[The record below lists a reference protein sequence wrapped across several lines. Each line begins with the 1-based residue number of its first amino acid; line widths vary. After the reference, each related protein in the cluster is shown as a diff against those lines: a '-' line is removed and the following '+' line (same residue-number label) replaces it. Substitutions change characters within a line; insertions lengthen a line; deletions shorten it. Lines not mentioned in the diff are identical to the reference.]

1 LPKASASNA
10 WVRGFLL
17 TALLA
22 VMALTLM
29 FAVNRKQSRSKA
41 STEAN
46 PEVASAA
53 ARAQMQAA
61 YAALPLAFEQNL
73 GQTDERVKYMARTR
87 GYTLFLTQ
95 NEAVFSLQNGADSSD
110 RSVRGKSIATR
121 AAAQNTFRENKDGQD
136 VKTAVVDMQLIGANP
151 PAKIAGG
158 DELPGKSNYFI
169 GKDPKRWHSN
179 VPQFAR
185 VSYEEVYPGVN
196 LAFHGAQQQLEFD
209 FVVAA
214 NAGATPISFR
224 LRGAKNIRT
233 DGTGDLVISSV
244 AGDVRFHKPV
254 AYQQVNGRRQA
265 VDASFALTAN
275 NTVGFQVGNY
285 DHSRELVIDPSVEYA
300 TYLGGTSNDAAEAI
314 AIDSKGDAFV
324 TGQTASANFPGFSS
338 TNKLTGTMNAFVTE
352 MNPTGSN
359 FIYSTYVGGSASD
372 GGYGIALDK
381 SGDAFVVGA
390 TDSAD
395 FPVTSGAYQAS
406 LPSGAT
412 NAFIVELNG
421 TGAVTYGTF
430 FGGSQSDTALGI
442 AFDQATGVYAV
453 AGQASSAD
461 FPTKNALQ
469 ASLATGS
476 TSNGFVSLWNS
487 SGNTLTFS
495 TYLGAATGDIVNA
508 VALDSS
514 DNVYVTG
521 KTSGPTFPTT
531 TGAFQTTC
539 GTGSL
544 CNGGLSDAFVTVY
557 NSAGSK
563 YVYSTFLGGSNIDI
577 GSAIAVDSTGAYV
590 IGVTESNTDFPVVAG
605 GFQTTYGGGA
615 NDAFVSKLNPTGSK
629 LLYSSYLGGS
639 LAETGAGIAV
649 DAAGNAY
656 VTGQTTSA
664 ATPAP
669 GFPLV
674 NATQTTI
681 GGGYDAFVTEI
692 NPAGTALLFSTYLG
706 GALDEDDGGNYGAI
720 AVDSV
725 GANTYVAGNT
735 LSTNFPATASVYQT
749 ASGGGTD
756 AFIAKYSQTAT
767 SSQTFSLTATSLSP
781 GTVSPGGSATSSVS
795 VASTNGFTGSVT
807 LSCAVSP
814 SVSLGPTCGAAS
826 ATPATAATLTVSTTA
841 ATTSMLRPADGRRLY
856 AAFLPMFGISLAAIA
871 FIPRSRRK
879 TLLGLTM
886 VIVAIS
892 ALMLMPACSSSST
905 KSPGGGSAGTPAGT
919 YTITVS
925 GTATGAAQT
934 GTSPALTLTVN

>member
-1 LPKASASNA
+1 MPKASSNA
-10 WVRGFLL
+10 SVRGFLL
-17 TALLA
+17 TAVLGL
-22 VMALTLM
+22 MALTLM
-29 FAVNRKQSRSKA
+29 FAVNRKQSQNR
-41 STEAN
+41 
-46 PEVASAA
+46 ASAQA
-53 ARAQMQAA
+53 KPELVSATARARVQAA
-61 YAALPLAFEQNL
+61 YAALPLAFERND

-87 GYTLFLTQ
+87 GYALFLTQ
-95 NEAVFSLQNGADSSD
+95 NEAVFSLRSGGASSA
-110 RSVRGKSIATR
+110 RSNVRGKSLTTR
-121 AAAQNTFRENKDGQD
+121 AAGRTAGANQNGRE

-151 PAKIAGG
+151 PARIAAGN
-158 DELPGKSNYFI
+158 ELPGKSNYFI
-169 GKDPKRWHSN
+169 GNDPKKWRSN

-185 VSYEEVYPGVN
+185 VSYEDVYPGVS

-214 NAGATPISFR
+214 NAEATPIAFH
-224 LRGAKNIRT
+224 LRGAKKVEADNA
-233 DGTGDLVISSV
+233 GDLVISSA
-244 AGDVRFHKPV
+244 AGDVRFHRPV
-254 AYQQVNGRRQA
+254 AYQQVNGKRQA
-265 VDASFALTAN
+265 VDAGFILSADN
-275 NTVGFQVGNY
+275 KVGFQLGSY
-285 DHSRELVIDPSVEYA
+285 DHSRELVIDPSVAYA
-300 TYLGGTSNDAAEAI
+300 TYLGGTANDEAEAI
-314 AIDSKGDAFV
+314 AIDSKGDAYV

-338 TNKLTGTMNAFVTE
+338 ANKLTGTANAFVTE

-359 FIYSTYVGGSASD
+359 FIYSTYVGGSSSD

-390 TDSAD
+390 TNSPD
-395 FPVTSGAYQAS
+395 FPHPGTPYQSTLA
-406 LPSGAT
+406 SGAT
-412 NAFIVELNG
+412 NAFIVELNP

-430 FGGSQSDTALGI
+430 FGGSASDTALGI

-453 AGQASSAD
+453 VGSASSTSAS
-461 FPTKNALQ
+461 FPLKNALQ
-469 ASLATGS
+469 GSLVG

-495 TYLGAATGDIVNA
+495 TYLGAATTDIVNA

-557 NSAGSK
+557 NSTGSK

-590 IGVTESNTDFPVVAG
+590 IGVTLSNTDFPVVAG

-615 NDAFVSKLNPTGSK
+615 NDAFVSKLNPTGTK

-639 LAETGAGIAV
+639 QAETGAGIAV

-656 VTGQTTSA
+656 VTGQTTSG

-674 NATQTTI
+674 EATQTTI

-692 NPAGTALLFSTYLG
+692 NPGGTALLFSTYLG
-706 GALDEDDGGNYGAI
+706 GSLDEDNGGNYGAI
-720 AVDSV
+720 AVDAL
-725 GANTYVAGNT
+725 GANIYVTGNT
-735 LSTNFPATASVYQT
+735 LSSNFPATAGVYQT

-767 SSQTFSLTATSLSP
+767 SSETFSLTATSLSP
-781 GTVSPGGSATSSVS
+781 ASVSPGGTSTSTVS
-795 VASTNGFTGSVT
+795 VASTTGFTGSVT
-807 LSCAVSP
+807 LTCSVSP
-814 SVSLGPTCGAAS
+814 AVTLGPTCGAAS
-826 ATPATAATLTVSTTA
+826 ATPATAGTLTVSTTA
-841 ATTSMLRPADGRRLY
+841 ATTSMLRPADGRCLY
-856 AAFLPMFGISLAAIA
+856 AAFLPMFGVSLAAIA
-871 FIPRSRRK
+871 LVPRSRRK

-886 VIVAIS
+886 VVA
-892 ALMLMPACSSSST
+892 AVAVLMLMPACSSSS
-905 KSPGGGSAGTPAGT
+905 KSPGGGGSPGTPAGN
-919 YTITVS
+919 YTITVT
-925 GTATGAAQT
+925 GTATGATQT